1 MEYLLLAGVTLLIGC
16 CVVALVL
23 EPPTRIGQRSSAG
36 PQTGSWVRRT
46 DQSRRSRRGRTT
58 ITPSGPSAAPVSSG
72 PERLPPALSARREA
86 IPLDCHG
93 DSAMDDAPPYSP
105 QELRNL
111 LERRPPASPR
121 AS

>member
-23 EPPTRIGQRSSAG
+23 EPPAHIVERSSTDIK
-36 PQTGSWVRRT
+36 TGTGARPSGR
-46 DQSRRSRRGRTT
+46 SRRSRRGRVDTGT
-58 ITPSGPSAAPVSSG
+58 AAQFPVPVSPGPDRAPSALFAQRETRAADSRG
-72 PERLPPALSARREA
+72 RSAR
-86 IPLDCHG
+86 
-93 DSAMDDAPPYSP
+93 DDAPPYSP

-111 LERRPPASPR
+111 LDRRAPATPN

>member
-23 EPPTRIGQRSSAG
+23 EPPAHIVERSSTAIKTG
-36 PQTGSWVRRT
+36 PGARPSG
-46 DQSRRSRRGRTT
+46 QSRRSRRGRMATGT
-58 ITPSGPSAAPVSSG
+58 AVQSPVPPRPGPDRAPAARSAQRETRAADSRG
-72 PERLPPALSARREA
+72 RSAR
-86 IPLDCHG
+86 
-93 DSAMDDAPPYSP
+93 DDAPPYSP

-111 LERRPPASPR
+111 LDRRSPATPN